1 MCQMEQDKE
10 DIARELFE
18 KKVISGEQFAD
29 VKAYRSLGIF
39 SLHNELQFLLYASVL
54 LFTSGAG
61 ILIYQNIDT
70 IGHTIILAIL
80 LALSAVCFYFSFK
93 KTKGFRKE
101 EADFENPLYNY
112 LVLLATILSCTFIGY
127 FQYQYEPFGSYY
139 EVATAV
145 AALVALASAY
155 YFDNRS
161 ALSIGITGLAATIG
175 ITVTPKALL
184 GNDFFDNAML
194 FYYGIALALALI
206 LWTEY
211 SEKTNLKKHFN
222 LFFITFALHLTG
234 ICCITGMINDYWFIY
249 SIFLLGLGIYFYR
262 KSYALSSVSVFVFVL
277 LYGFIGLNIVLF
289 RLLEFVQLQ
298 NWEIFTFLLPLYFIG
313 SIVLFITAIKKFN
326 KETDDSHK

>member
-1 MCQMEQDKE
+1 MEQDKE

-222 LFFITFALHLTG
+222 LFF
-234 ICCITGMINDYWFIY
+234 
-249 SIFLLGLGIYFYR
+249 R
-262 KSYALSSVSVFVFVL
+262 
-277 LYGFIGLNIVLF
+277 
-289 RLLEFVQLQ
+289 
-298 NWEIFTFLLPLYFIG
+298 
-313 SIVLFITAIKKFN
+313 
-326 KETDDSHK
+326 